1 MICCPLCKTLN
12 EDRSNYC
19 RNCGKKIQLLSNPN
33 QIFKNK
39 ERFVLIFFLIVL
51 GVSLTTFIFSVT
63 TNIYNAKISL
73 FLTILEVIQYSAF
86 IFLAQ
91 SFKNK
96 ILKTTGIVVS
106 ILLICYTIYFTLYQ
120 FYFLPY
126 IYLFYDSN
134 VTLGF

>member
-1 MICCPLCKTLN
+1 MHCPLCKTLN

-19 RNCGKKIQLLSNPN
+19 RNCGKKLKKFQNPN
-33 QIFKNK
+33 QIFKDK
-39 ERFVLIFFLIVL
+39 ERFVLIFFTIVL
-51 GVSLTTFIFSVT
+51 VVTLTNFIFSVT

-73 FLTILEVIQYSAF
+73 FLTILEVIKYMAF
-86 IFLAQ
+86 ILLAL
-91 SFKNK
+91 SFRNK

-106 ILLICYTIYFTLYQ
+106 VLLICYTIYWTLYQ

-134 VTLGF
+134 VKLGF